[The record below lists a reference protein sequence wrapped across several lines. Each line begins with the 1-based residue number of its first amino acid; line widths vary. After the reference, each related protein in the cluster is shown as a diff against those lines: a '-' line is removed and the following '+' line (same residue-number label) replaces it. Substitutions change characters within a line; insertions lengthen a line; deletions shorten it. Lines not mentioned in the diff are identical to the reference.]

1 MINSSHTARPVEEG
15 LLMYAMPLFYAAR
28 TLRDNN
34 YPSADDPHAL
44 PRRRTRFRLTRIRA
58 RSLSAG
64 ATRVAAGNSPC

>member
-1 MINSSHTARPVEEG
+1 MINSSHTAWPVEEG
-15 LLMYAMPLFYAAR
+15 LTMYATPLYYAAKSLQDR
-28 TLRDNN
+28 N

-64 ATRVAAGNSPC
+64 ATRVAAGKYPC

>member
-1 MINSSHTARPVEEG
+1 MINSSHTAWPVEEG
-15 LLMYAMPLFYAAR
+15 LTMYATPLYYAAKSLQDR
-28 TLRDNN
+28 N

>member
-34 YPSADDPHAL
+34 YPSAGDLRAL
-44 PRRRTRFRLTRIRA
+44 PRRRRRFRLTRIRRA
-58 RSLSAG
+58 SLPAG
-64 ATRVAAGNSPC
+64 ARPVAVGNSPC